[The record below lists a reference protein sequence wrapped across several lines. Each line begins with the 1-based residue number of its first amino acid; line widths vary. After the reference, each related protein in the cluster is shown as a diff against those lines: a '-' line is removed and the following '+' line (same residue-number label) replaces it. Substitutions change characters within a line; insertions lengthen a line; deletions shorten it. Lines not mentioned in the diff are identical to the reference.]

1 MQINSNKEIIEKFFQ
16 KSLKAKEYIQN
27 DNFIGY
33 LCSYVP
39 EEILISGGL
48 NAIRI
53 KGYEES
59 NLADGY
65 MPINFCPYI
74 KAVWEEVYKKN
85 YHLNPIV
92 FATSC
97 DGMRRLHDLF
107 ANYKKGSSSFM
118 LDIPKKNDEI
128 SYEFFAGRLK
138 KLLEFV
144 KKISPNK
151 EINEYDLIKSIEI
164 INKKRYLLSELT
176 KIYEAD
182 LINFISTSQYFD
194 IMDLSLST
202 DNKIFNSELE
212 IFIKNA
218 KNNLNLNQSL
228 MNKDNLLKNN
238 QKIMVIGNYINDKKF
253 WDIFTDSG
261 IKVISGDLCISSR
274 YFDFQV
280 DLKNIIRYENKEN
293 FLKSDNEKNY
303 ENNIN
308 DLLKLIA
315 VSYLKKPYC
324 FRMASLNEKLE
335 TIKNKIITGNIKAVI
350 FASLKFCDNTL
361 YFYPELKSELA
372 KLNIPS
378 LYLDIDYGNSSSG
391 QLRTRIE
398 AFCEML
404 F

>member
-1 MQINSNKEIIEKFFQ
+1 MQINNKDIIEKFFQ
-16 KSLKAKEYIQN
+16 ESVKTKQNIKN

-33 LCSYVP
+33 LCSYIP

-53 KGYEES
+53 KGDKES

-74 KAVWEEVYKKN
+74 KAVWEETYKKTN
-85 YHLNPIV
+85 NLNPIV

-97 DGMRRLHDLF
+97 DGMKRLYDLF
-107 ANYKKGSSSFM
+107 LNYKKDSHSFI
-118 LDIPKKNDEI
+118 LDIPKKNDKI

-138 KLLEFV
+138 RFLSFV
-144 KKISPNK
+144 KKISPDK

-194 IMDLSLST
+194 IIDLSLST
-202 DNKIFNSELE
+202 NNEIFNNELE
-212 IFIKNA
+212 IFLKNA
-218 KNNLNLNQSL
+218 KNTLDSDYSSLNR
-228 MNKDNLLKNN
+228 DNLLKNN
-238 QKIMVIGNYINDKKF
+238 QKIMVIGNYLNDKNF
-253 WDIFTDSG
+253 WDIFTESG
-261 IKVISGDLCISSR
+261 IKVVSGDLCISSR

-280 DLKNIIRYENKEN
+280 ELKNIIEYENKEN
-293 FLKSDNEKNY
+293 FLKSNHEKYY
-303 ENNIN
+303 ENNIDN
-308 DLLKLIA
+308 LLKIIA
-315 VSYLKKPYC
+315 ASYLKKPYC

-335 TIKNKIITGNIKAVI
+335 TIKNKIITENIKAVI

-361 YFYPELKSELA
+361 YFYPELKSELT